1 MRPALTPQQTVH
13 GLCDSYTVERPIGT
27 GGFGHTFLA
36 RRRSDGRAVNLKV
49 LRIDRMD
56 DWKALELFER
66 EARALA
72 TLDHP
77 HIPRHHEYFAFD
89 GQQPLPPT
97 AIGELDETPGALPE
111 LQLVLVQD
119 YIPGRSLQQLIDEGL
134 QLEGPRVAELLRALL
149 GVLVYLHGLHPPI
162 VHRDI
167 KPSNIIITPEG
178 EPFLIDFG
186 AIQTRVQVGSS
197 MGSTN
202 VGTFGY
208 FPMEQIMGKAAPA
221 SDLYSLAMTMLVTI
235 TGAPPERLPLDERTG
250 KVGVHE
256 VAPQLD
262 TRLQA
267 ALDAMLE
274 PIIGNRLPNAQT
286 ALDFLNG
293 EIVLDRRRADDPQ
306 MTPVHIPL
314 RAPSESLPHL
324 RRSNLQWLWAASIGL
339 GGLGAGLVYI
349 VFFDALSETQL
360 VRVSPLWLTPIVFGV
375 GGIAGENHRSRHP
388 LATACM
394 WAGIGTILLIA
405 FIYGIFPTL

>member
-1 MRPALTPQQTVH
+1 MRPVLTPQQTVH

-36 RRRSDGRAVNLKV
+36 RRRSDGLAVNLKV
-49 LRIDRMD
+49 LRIDRMA

-72 TLDHP
+72 SLDHP
-77 HIPRHHEYFAFD
+77 NIPRHHEYFAFD

-97 AIGELDETPGALPE
+97 AIGELDETPGSVPE

-119 YIPGRSLQQLIDEGL
+119 YIPGRSLKQLIDEGL
-134 QLEGPRVAELLRALL
+134 QLDGARVRELLRALL
-149 GVLVYLHGLHPPI
+149 EVLVYLHGLHPPL

-178 EPFLIDFG
+178 RPYLIDFG
-186 AIQTRVQVGSS
+186 AIQTRVQVGTS

-208 FPMEQIMGKAAPA
+208 FPMEQIMGKAGPA
-221 SDLYSLAMTMLVTI
+221 SDLYSLSMTMLVTV

-250 KVGVHE
+250 KIGVHE

-262 TRLQA
+262 ARLQA
-267 ALDAMLE
+267 TLDAMLE
-274 PIIGNRLPNAQT
+274 PIVGNRLPNAQT
-286 ALDFLNG
+286 ALDFLDG
-293 EIVLDRRRADDPQ
+293 KLPARAPSGPGL
-306 MTPVHIPL
+306 TPL
-314 RAPSESLPHL
+314 RPRALSPSESLPHL
-324 RRSNLQWLWAASIGL
+324 RRSDLQWLWAAAIGL

-375 GGIAGENHRSRHP
+375 GGITGENHRSRHP
-388 LATACM
+388 LASAFM
-394 WAGIGTILLIA
+394 WAGIGSILLIA